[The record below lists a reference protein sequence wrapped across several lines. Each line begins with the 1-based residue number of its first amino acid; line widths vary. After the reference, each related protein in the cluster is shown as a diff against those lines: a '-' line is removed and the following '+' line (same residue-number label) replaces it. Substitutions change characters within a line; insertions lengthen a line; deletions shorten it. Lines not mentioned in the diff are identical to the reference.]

1 MTEDKTYPERNQ
13 QTDAMVKKYFK
24 ILEQVFRDYNIF
36 DDEIMDICKN
46 FLSNKEF
53 TDYLF

>member
-1 MTEDKTYPERNQ
+1 
-13 QTDAMVKKYFK
+13 MVKKYFQ